1 MFKAFLIVN
10 LFLSNYIINGL
21 LTPIFPN
28 NIVCFPER
36 DFCTVEGYLDYTGQD
51 LTVNVLKD
59 TIVTGSAKGTV
70 SGGGVAFEVNHPGA
84 LCWGDGTNLK
94 VTPNIEIGNK
104 IEIKKDALLLSE
116 MVIQNGYIIKK
127 EKTGNTITVTGFLDS
142 TVNPINV
149 ELRIVNPDL
158 KSTPV
163 GRRDASAIVG
173 AVSANAPGYSSGIS
187 IVTTNFMA
195 VFEFTNS
202 ITADT
207 AFAGAYALS
216 MWEKTDDAG
225 NRQGITI
232 SEFEE
237 IGGPWSLLCP
247 TYANFINVNL
257 KKLIIANQILKWD
270 NNIQLLPGSD
280 PISGFNA
287 HVIRNLDQNTNEI
300 MGYRFSNSINKYDF
314 SKINIKLTDKIEF
327 RVMTNNKLSDP
338 LIIELNNLN
347 ENPSVIFTP
356 QSDSAIVV
364 NSNVVILSSNTG
376 QIIYTLDG
384 TDPNLDNGI
393 IYTDSIT
400 ITKEIIIKAISYS
413 YGGKTSSVISGKYAP
428 EVDLKTY
435 LYPANLKVVLQ
446 SNSLS
451 VSWTNINDPTINLYK
466 IKIYSGTNL
475 VSSVDTTLN
484 PLIITNLIPNNLYTF
499 TILARYDTIWSSESP
514 QTTTVVFPNLV
525 DNIIIT
531 SAKWKS
537 TDFRISGTSS
547 MPNSILTLYSANAD
561 NTISTN
567 TINIRGT
574 NTAITGI
581 SSGLPD
587 ITNNYV
593 FDIRVTKNQ
602 VPNNPTKVFVKSSKG
617 GISNIILV

>member
-1 MFKAFLIVN
+1 MFKAFLIAN

-21 LTPIFPN
+21 LTPTFPN

-36 DFCTVEGYLDYTGQD
+36 DFCTIQGYLDYSGQG
-51 LTVNVLKD
+51 LTLNVLKD
-59 TIVTGSAKGTV
+59 TTITGSAKGTV
-70 SGGGVAFEVNHPGA
+70 SGADVAFEVNHPGG
-84 LCWGDGTNLK
+84 LCWGDGTTLK

-116 MVIQNGYIIKK
+116 IVIQNGYIIKK
-127 EKTGNTITVTGFLDS
+127 ERTGNTITVTGFLDS
-142 TVNPINV
+142 TINPANI
-149 ELRIVNPDL
+149 ELRIVNNDL
-158 KSTPV
+158 KTTSI
-163 GRRDASAIVG
+163 GRRDARAIVG
-173 AVSANAPGYSSGIS
+173 SISPVFTGYSSGIS
-187 IVTTNFMA
+187 IVNNNFMG
-195 VFEFTNS
+195 VFEFTDS
-202 ITADT
+202 ITADI
-207 AFAGAYALS
+207 AFISAYSLS
-216 MWEKTDDAG
+216 MWEKTDNAG
-225 NRQGITI
+225 NALGITI
-232 SEFEE
+232 SEFEA

-247 TYANFINVNL
+247 PYANYINVNL
-257 KKLIIANQILKWD
+257 KKLIVTGQILKWD

-280 PISGFNA
+280 PITGFNS

-300 MGYRFSNSINKYDF
+300 IGYRFSNNINKYDF
-314 SKINIKLTDKIEF
+314 SKVNIKLTDKIEF

-356 QSDSAIVV
+356 QSDSTIVV
-364 NSNVVILSSNTG
+364 NTNVVILSSNTG

-413 YGGKTSSVISGKYAP
+413 YGGKASSVISGKYAP
-428 EVDLKTY
+428 EVVLKTY
-435 LYPANLKVVLQ
+435 LPPANLKVVPQ

-475 VSSVDTTLN
+475 ISSVDTTLN
-484 PLIITNLIPNNLYTF
+484 PLVVTNLNPNTLYTF
-499 TILARYDTIWSSESP
+499 SILARYDTIWSSEST
-514 QTTTVVFPNLV
+514 QTAAITFPSLV
-525 DNIIIT
+525 DNLIIT

-537 TDFRISGTSS
+537 TDFRVSGTSS
-547 MPNSILTLYSANAD
+547 MPNVILTLYFANAD
-561 NTISTN
+561 NTISTK
-567 TINIRGT
+567 TVNIQGT
-574 NTAITGI
+574 SNSISGT

-602 VPNNPTKVFVKSSKG
+602 VPPNPGKIFVKSSKG
-617 GISNIILV
+617 GVSSIILL

>member
-36 DFCTVEGYLDYTGQD
+36 DFCTIEGYLDYIGQE

-59 TIVTGSAKGTV
+59 TTIMGSTKGTI
-70 SGGGVAFEVNHPGA
+70 SGADVAFEVNHPGA

-127 EKTGNTITVTGFLDS
+127 EITGNTITVTGFLDS
-142 TVNPINV
+142 SVNTANV

-158 KSTPV
+158 KPTPV

-173 AVSANAPGYSSGIS
+173 AISPAAPGYSSGIS
-187 IVTTNFMA
+187 IVNTNFIEI
-195 VFEFTNS
+195 FEFTDS
-202 ITADT
+202 ITANI
-207 AFAGAYALS
+207 AFAGAYGLS
-216 MWEKTDDAG
+216 MWEKTDEAG

-247 TYANFINVNL
+247 AYANFINVNL
-257 KKLIIANQILKWD
+257 KKLIVTGQTLKWD

-280 PISGFNA
+280 PISGFDA
-287 HVIRNLDQNTNEI
+287 HVIRNLDKDINEI
-300 MGYRFSNSINKYDF
+300 MGYRFSNNINKYEF
-314 SKINIKLTDKIEF
+314 SIVSIKLTDKIEF
-327 RVMTNNKLSDP
+327 RVLTNNKLSDP

-356 QSDSAIVV
+356 QSDSNIVV
-364 NSNVVILSSNTG
+364 NTNVVILSSNTG

-400 ITKEIIIKAISYS
+400 ITKEVIIKAISYS
-413 YGGKTSSVISGKYAP
+413 YGGKSSSVISGKYAP
-428 EVDLKTY
+428 EVVLKTY
-435 LYPANLKVVLQ
+435 LPPVDLKVVSQ

-451 VSWTNINDPTINLYK
+451 VSWTYINDPTINLYK

-484 PLIITNLIPNNLYTF
+484 PLVITNLNPNTLYTF
-499 TILARYDTIWSSESP
+499 SILARYDTIWSSEST
-514 QTTTVVFPNLV
+514 QTASITFPSLV
-525 DNIIIT
+525 DDLIIT
-531 SAKWKS
+531 SARWKS
-537 TDFRISGTSS
+537 TDFRVSGTSS
-547 MPNSILTLYSANAD
+547 MPNVILTLYFANAD

-567 TINIRGT
+567 TVNIRGT
-574 NTAITGI
+574 SNSISST

-587 ITNNYV
+587 ITNHYV
-593 FDIRVTKNQ
+593 FDIRVTKNF
-602 VPNNPTKVFVKSSKG
+602 VPPNPGKIFVKSSKG
-617 GISNIILV
+617 GVSRIILV

>member
-10 LFLSNYIINGL
+10 LFLSNSIINGL

-59 TIVTGSAKGTV
+59 TTITGSAKGTV

-127 EKTGNTITVTGFLDS
+127 EKNGNTITVTGFLDS

-173 AVSANAPGYSSGIS
+173 VVSANAPGYSSGIS

-195 VFEFTNS
+195 VFEFTNG

-247 TYANFINVNL
+247 TYANFINGNL
-257 KKLIIANQILKWD
+257 KKLIVAGQTLKWD

-287 HVIRNLDQNTNEI
+287 HVIRNVDQNTNEI

-314 SKINIKLTDKIEF
+314 SKVNIKLTDKIEF
-327 RVMTNNKLSDP
+327 RVVTNNKLSDP

-356 QSDSAIVV
+356 QSDSTIVV

-393 IYTDSIT
+393 IYTESIT

-435 LYPANLKVVLQ
+435 LYPANLKVVPQ

-514 QTTTVVFPNLV
+514 KTTAVVFPNLV

-547 MPNSILTLYSANAD
+547 MSNTILTLYSANAD

-574 NTAITGI
+574 TTPITGV

-617 GISNIILV
+617 GVSNIILV